1 MRAELDTEHKRRT
14 HTGNIGLSKRYRVVL
29 TIYNILC
36 GDSKR
41 EYVFAVALER
51 GFLGFIIRGNKA
63 LDSC

>member
-14 HTGNIGLSKRYRVVL
+14 LGIGLPKRYRVVL

-41 EYVFAVALER
+41 EDVFAVALER
-51 GFLGFIIRGNKA
+51 GFLGFIIKGNKA